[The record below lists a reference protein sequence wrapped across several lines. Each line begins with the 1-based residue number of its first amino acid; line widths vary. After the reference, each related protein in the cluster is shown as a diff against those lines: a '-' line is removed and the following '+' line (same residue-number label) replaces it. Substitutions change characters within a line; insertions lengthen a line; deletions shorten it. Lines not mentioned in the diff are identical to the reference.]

1 VQPPIPALRRRHCF
15 AVREPMEQKMTT
27 ISSPAAQPSIPTF
40 GGMIRW
46 AGKGAHALASYL
58 ERRRAIKALREL
70 DDRALRDI
78 GIARCHIE
86 QVVIGDLD
94 LIRLRV
100 GI

>member
-1 VQPPIPALRRRHCF
+1 
-15 AVREPMEQKMTT
+15 MTT

-46 AGKGAHALASYL
+46 AGKGAHALATWL
-58 ERRRAIKALREL
+58 ERRRAIK
-70 DDRALRDI
+70 ALRDI

-86 QVVIGDLD
+86 QVVIGDMD

>member
-1 VQPPIPALRRRHCF
+1 
-15 AVREPMEQKMTT
+15 MTT

-40 GGMIRW
+40 GGVIRW
-46 AGKGAHALASYL
+46 AGKGAHALATWL

-86 QVVIGDLD
+86 QVVIGDMD